1 MSYLIQDQDSE
12 IFELIEKELQRQN
25 DHLEMIAS
33 ENFTFPSVME
43 AMGSILTNKYAEGYP
58 SKRYYGGCEFVDKI
72 EEIAIER
79 AKKLF
84 GAAFANVQPHSGSQA
99 NTAVYAALLKP
110 YDKILGMDLSH
121 GGHLTH
127 GAKVSTSGQLYQSF
141 FYGVELNGY
150 IDYDKLALQAQ
161 VVKPNILV
169 CGFSAYTR
177 ELDFKRLREIADSV
191 GAYLMGDI
199 AHVAGLVVAGEYPNP
214 FPHCHIVTTTTH
226 KTLRGPRGGMIL
238 TNDEELIAKINKAV
252 FPGIQGGPLMHVIAG
267 KAVGFKENLKPEWK
281 VYAKQVKA
289 NIQALA
295 KILIKRKYSLV
306 SGGSDNHLVLMSF
319 LNNDFSG
326 KDADLALGNAG
337 ITINK
342 NTVPGETRSPFVTSG
357 IRIGSPALTARGMK
371 EKEFEWIAERIA
383 DILDDIHNT
392 NLQTTIKSQVKDFAK
407 DFRIYERPIF

>member
-1 MSYLIQDQDSE
+1 MDYAMKEQDYE
-12 IFELIEKELQRQN
+12 IFELIVKELERQN

-58 SKRYYGGCEFVDKI
+58 FKRYYGGCEFVDKI
-72 EEIAIER
+72 EEIAINR

-84 GAAFANVQPHSGSQA
+84 GAQFANVQPHSGSQA
-99 NTAVYAALLKP
+99 NAAVYAAILKP

-141 FYGVELNGY
+141 FYGVELDGR

-161 VVKPNILV
+161 VVKPNVLV

-191 GAYLMGDI
+191 GAYLMGDV

-226 KTLRGPRGGMIL
+226 KTLRGPRGGIIL
-238 TNDEELIAKINKAV
+238 TNDEELATKINKAV

-267 KAVGFKENLKPEWK
+267 KAIGFKENLKPEWK
-281 VYAKQVKA
+281 DYAKQIKA
-289 NIQALA
+289 NIQTLA
-295 KILIKRKYSLV
+295 KVLVKRGYNLV

-319 LNNDFSG
+319 LHNDFSG

-337 ITINK
+337 ITVNK

-357 IRIGSPALTARGMK
+357 IRIGSPALTSRGMK
-371 EKEFEWIAERIA
+371 EKEFEWIGGRIA
-383 DILDDIHNT
+383 DILDDINNT
-392 NLQTTIKSQVKDFAK
+392 DLQAKIKSQIKDFAK
-407 DFRIYERPIF
+407 DFRIYERPIY